1 MITVGSQVCKRK
13 VPMYHAGSIGFT
25 VAGGVPKVGQLL
37 DSAWNITDTCRFKIM
52 QPPKKP
58 KLPELPKEKEKQ
70 KEDYDSASMPP
81 PPSPGMTTNSIFFC
95 FFFVKN
101 H

>member
-1 MITVGSQVCKRK
+1 
-13 VPMYHAGSIGFT
+13 MYHAGSIGFT

-81 PPSPGMTTNSIFFC
+81 PPSPGLGTNSYFFC
-95 FFFVKN
+95 FLFAKT